1 MYKIIANVDALKH
14 FQEKTRHTLSLWE
27 NTHAVAGIKEIVEQT
42 DIYYGAD
49 RDIFADMGGY
59 LIIFYG
65 DSTEIAEHLMCQ
77 VINDNGTVVQVV
89 IDSPG
94 SRMRGIIFER
104 NQLVSIAVP
113 AHGLVFHIHNR
124 IELRC

>member
-65 DSTEIAEHLMCQ
+65 DSTEIEKEYHGFLKHYYIEKDLYEFENTYQ
-77 VINDNGTVVQVV
+77 NGPEKVV
-89 IDSPG
+89 IRLYICSNDYA
-94 SRMRGIIFER
+94 
-104 NQLVSIAVP
+104 LAV
-113 AHGLVFHIHNR
+113 VTVQ
-124 IELRC
+124 